1 MVVNPLLWAYCT
13 SVLSVALP
21 SFECMSWTVTL
32 FFPPRVQV
40 GGAAAIFRKRNGF
53 GGTL

>member
-1 MVVNPLLWAYCT
+1 MVVNLLLWVYCT

-21 SFECMSWTVTL
+21 SFECMSWTVMPF
-32 FFPPRVQV
+32 FFPCVQV
-40 GGAAAIFRKRNGF
+40 GRAAAIFRKRNGF